1 MQNAANEFCCSEAEE
16 EKDKSIN
23 MIMIKYLI

>member
-1 MQNAANEFCCSEAEE
+1 MQNAANEFCGSEAEG

-23 MIMIKYLI
+23 MLMIKYLI